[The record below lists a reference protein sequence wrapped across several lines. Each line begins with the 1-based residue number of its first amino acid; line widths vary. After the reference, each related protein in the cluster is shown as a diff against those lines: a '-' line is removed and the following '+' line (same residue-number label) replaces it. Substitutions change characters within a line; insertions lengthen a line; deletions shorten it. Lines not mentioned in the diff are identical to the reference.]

1 MGHLIVGAVQI
12 ACSDNTE
19 ANLDKLEIH
28 VREAA
33 RRGAKLVVL
42 QELFEGPYF
51 CIDIDAIHNKRAK
64 PFKGHNARC
73 EIVQSRQGTKRCTA
87 CLVL

>member
-1 MGHLIVGAVQI
+1 MK
-12 ACSDNTE
+12 
-19 ANLDKLEIH
+19 ANLDKLEMH

-51 CIDIDAIHNKRAK
+51 CIDIDVKHKAFGQAL
-64 PFKGHNARC
+64 
-73 EIVQSRQGTKRCTA
+73 QGQCHGGA
-87 CLVL
+87 FF